1 MKIKQLRNQFHSSL
15 NDLYESTEIDVFF
28 YTLMESFFKQ
38 SKIEV
43 YLNENEVLEKER
55 SDRMI
60 KALSYLEAS
69 VPLQYITMETEFYS
83 SKFELN
89 KSVLIPRPETEELV
103 DWILNDCQNSKNA
116 DLKLLDIG
124 TGSGCIA
131 ITLAKFIEN
140 SNVFAID
147 ISEAAL
153 DKAKIN
159 ANKNKVSIVFKQSDV
174 LSQKLPN
181 DFPEFDVIV
190 SNPPYVRDIEKKEIK
205 DNVLKNEPH
214 LALFVPDQNPLV
226 FYEAILEASENKL
239 KSGGKVFFEI
249 NQYLGAE
256 MLCLFSKYD
265 YNSIELRKDN
275 FGNNRML
282 RAIKN

>member
-15 NDLYESTEIDVFF
+15 DDLYESTEIDVFF
-28 YTLMESFFKQ
+28 YRLMESFFKQ
-38 SKIEV
+38 SKIDV
-43 YLNENEVLEKER
+43 YFNENEVLEKER
-55 SDRMI
+55 LDKMI
-60 KALSYLEAS
+60 KALSHLEAS
-69 VPLQYITMETEFYS
+69 VPLQYITFEAEFYG

-103 DWILNDCQNSKNA
+103 DWILNDYQNSKSE

-131 ITLAKFIEN
+131 ITLAKFIKN

-147 ISEAAL
+147 ISEPAL
-153 DKAKIN
+153 NQAKIN
-159 ANKNKVSIVFKQSDV
+159 AKKNKVSVAFKELDI
-174 LSQKLPN
+174 LSQKFPN
-181 DFPEFDVIV
+181 DYPEFDVIV
-190 SNPPYVRDIEKKEIK
+190 SNPPYVREQEKKEIK

-226 FYEAILEASENKL
+226 FYEVILEAAENKL

-256 MLCLFSKYD
+256 MLRLFSKYD

-275 FGNNRML
+275 FGNNRMI